1 MTKRLADDCF
11 FHDKD
16 RMPHDEALA
25 VLRSRVR
32 PVVDVESIDLH
43 KAQGRYLAEPVLA
56 PRDIPAHDNAA
67 VDGYAF
73 SYSAYDR
80 QSGVRLKIVGE
91 AAAGHPNPSTASSN
105 DAVRIFTGA
114 VMPDGF
120 DTVVMQEDVL
130 IEQQRGQTWVMIPP
144 GLKSGRQSQACR

>member
-1 MTKRLADDCF
+1 MKLADDCF

-25 VLRSRVR
+25 VLKSRVR

-43 KAQGRYLAEPVLA
+43 VAQGRYLAESVLA

-73 SYSAYDR
+73 SHSAYDR
-80 QSGVRLKIVGE
+80 QAGARLKIVGE
-91 AAAGHPNPSTASSN
+91 AAAGHPYPTYLA
-105 DAVRIFTGA
+105 AG
-114 VMPDGF
+114 
-120 DTVVMQEDVL
+120 
-130 IEQQRGQTWVMIPP
+130 
-144 GLKSGRQSQACR
+144 GLFRARELPLWRTEFRLGRQGIGRCEVCAAWAAPVFLPGANGRSCGPIPGRD